1 HHPHPPTPPPHTH
14 TNATR
19 LPTKT
24 TPQDHTNINENI
36 YHTSYGVSPLTEGF
50 SFAQLGEL
58 YVSSALQWH
67 QEGNHHIETMV
78 KDMTGEQRKSQRGSW
93 MERNKVGFH

>member
-1 HHPHPPTPPPHTH
+1 YS
-14 TNATR
+14 N
-19 LPTKT
+19 LKVFLFVS
-24 TPQDHTNINENI
+24 
-36 YHTSYGVSPLTEGF
+36 SYGVSPLTEGF